1 MKSSQIIQG
10 LIEQFCSVDGRSVR
24 IKIIDKNETWE
35 FGFHDDIK
43 RPAASLLKILVA
55 AAVEEKIIKNLIK
68 PTKKVLVQTLIDSGS
83 EPSILR
89 SLELNHTLTVTE
101 IIQIS
106 LSTSDPFAGRYLLG
120 LTNLS
125 HLKEMLSLANCLNT
139 EVNYPSEFDSKNII
153 GRTTARD
160 ALNLI
165 EFGSNSQNYPIT
177 AKGLS
182 HSVLNSRIPLGIVNM
197 GTQISHKTGTLLS
210 VAHDVALIKCR
221 EAAISVSFLT
231 ENQDDTLQTGYEM
244 GICMR
249 RILETLDLSVEFSR
263 SYD

>member
-1 MKSSQIIQG
+1 MKSAEIIQG
-10 LIEQFCSVDGRSVR
+10 LIRQFCSVDGRSVR
-24 IKIIDKNETWE
+24 IKIIDENETWE

-55 AAVEEKIIKNLIK
+55 AAIEEKIKKNLIK
-68 PTKKVLVQTLIDSGS
+68 PTEKLLVQTLLDSGT

-89 SLELNHTLTVTE
+89 SLDFNHSLTVAE

-106 LSTSDPFAGRYLLG
+106 LSVSDPFASRYLLG
-120 LTNLS
+120 LTDLS
-125 HLKEMLSLANCLNT
+125 HLKEMLNLANCLKT
-139 EVNYPSEFDSKNII
+139 EVYYPTELDSKNII

-160 ALNLI
+160 ALNLL
-165 EFGSNSQNYPIT
+165 EFGSNSKNYPIT

-182 HSVLNSRIPLGIVNM
+182 HSVLNSRIPLGVVNM

-210 VAHDVALIKCR
+210 VAHDVAFIKCR
-221 EAAISVSFLT
+221 EAAIWVSFLT

-249 RILETLDLSVEFSR
+249 RILETLDRSVEFSR